1 MSGNTLHYI
10 EQLESE
16 GIHIL
21 REVAANFKNPV
32 LLYSI
37 GKDSSVLLHLAKK
50 AFYPGTIPFSLLHID
65 TGYKFPEMISFRN
78 YTVLNNNLNLIV
90 RKNDSLEAAHLGP
103 RDAHTDRYI
112 YLKKTKPLLDAL
124 KELNSDAAIG
134 GARRDEEKSRAKERV
149 FSIRSYSNAWDPKN
163 QRPELWHLYNAFL
176 QPGQTMRV
184 FPLSNWTEYDVWAY
198 INQERIPVVPLY
210 FAKKR
215 QTVRRHG
222 IAVRVDQWTLPEPG
236 EQVITMTC
244 RYRTLGCAPSTG
256 AIPSVATTTEQI
268 MEEVRMTKQSER
280 QTRAIDHI
288 SQAAM
293 EEKKRQGYF

>member
-1 MSGNTLHYI
+1 MLENTINHI

-16 GIHIL
+16 SIHII
-21 REVAANFKNPV
+21 REAAANFKNSV

-65 TGYKFPEMISFRN
+65 TGYEFPEMISFRD
-78 YTVLNNNLNLIV
+78 YIVSSNNLNLIV
-90 RKNDSLEAAHLGP
+90 RKNESPEAAQLHP
-103 RDAHTDRYI
+103 NDAHTDRYI
-112 YLKKTKPLLDAL
+112 YLKKTMPLLDTL
-124 KELNSDAAIG
+124 KELNIDAAIG
-134 GARRDEEKSRAKERV
+134 GARRDEEKSRAKERI
-149 FSIRSYSNAWDPKN
+149 FSIRSFSNAWDPKN

-184 FPLSNWTEYDVWAY
+184 FPLSNWTEYNVWTY
-198 INQERIPVVPLY
+198 INQERIFVVPLY

-215 QTVRRHG
+215 QTVWRNG
-222 IAVRVDQWTLPEPG
+222 ISVRVDQWTIPAHG
-236 EQVITMTC
+236 EEVTTITC

-256 AIPSVATTTEQI
+256 VVPSTATTVEQI
-268 MEEVRMTKQSER
+268 MEEIRMTKQSER

-288 SQAAM
+288 SQTAM

>member
-1 MSGNTLHYI
+1 MLENTLNNR

-16 GIHIL
+16 SIHIL
-21 REVAANFKNPV
+21 REAAANFKNPV

-65 TGYKFPEMISFRN
+65 TGYKFPEMISFRDH
-78 YTVLNNNLNLIV
+78 TVSNNNLNLIV
-90 RKNDSLEAAHLGP
+90 RKNESDEAEQLRAS
-103 RDAHTDRYI
+103 DAHTDRYI

-124 KELNSDAAIG
+124 KQLNIDVAIG

-149 FSIRSYSNAWDPKN
+149 FSIRSFSNAWDPKN

-198 INQERIPVVPLY
+198 IYQERISVVPLY

-215 QTVRRHG
+215 QTVWRHG
-222 IAVRVDQWTLPEPG
+222 ISVRVDRWTIPEPG
-236 EQVITMTC
+236 EEVTTMTC

-256 AIPSVATTTEQI
+256 AVLSVATTVEQI

-280 QTRAIDHI
+280 QTRAIDHV
-288 SQAAM
+288 SQVAM